1 MQRSKLRCIIS
12 RDLPHRSVPKT
23 THLIVRRYCLHIV
36 ENILL
41 NKIILILAAF
51 AISTAGHAADL
62 VEKTSPHSVQETMDK
77 LEAAVKK
84 AGAGVAARV
93 NHAAAAESVGIELAP
108 NQVLIF
114 GNPNI
119 GSPIFLENPAAGL
132 DLPIRVVVYENA
144 SGQTIV
150 AYREPAALAES
161 FDLSPEMKSFQMM
174 AGALTKLTDA
184 ATSQ

>member
-1 MQRSKLRCIIS
+1 M
-12 RDLPHRSVPKT
+12 KT
-23 THLIVRRYCLHIV
+23 
-36 ENILL
+36 
-41 NKIILILAAF
+41 LILTLAVF
-51 AISTAGHAADL
+51 LISTTGYAADL
-62 VEKTSPHSVQETMDK
+62 VEKSSPHSVQETMDK

-93 NHAAAAESVGIELAP
+93 NHAAAAESVGIEMAP
-108 NQVLIF
+108 NEVLIF

-132 DLPIRVVVYENA
+132 DLPIRVVVYEDA

-161 FDLSPEMKSFQMM
+161 FNLSPEMKSFQMM

-184 ATSQ
+184 ATAE